1 MMVLHAT
8 KENFEQLVLKS
19 EKPVI
24 VDFSAAWC
32 GPCRMVA
39 PILEEIAET
48 RPDLAVVT
56 VDVDE
61 SMELARA
68 YNVASIP
75 LLLGFRGGK
84 IVGKTIGAVPYDEIV
99 ALVD

>member
-1 MMVLHAT
+1 MVLHAT

-84 IVGKTIGAVPYDEIV
+84 IVGKTLGAVPYDEIV

>member
-1 MMVLHAT
+1 MVLHAT